1 MSNSMSRYRN
11 HLAQAVV
18 EAFRIVKPGTAD
30 MTVVKSTAATDFNIG
45 SADGL
50 DKASGELVDVGV
62 GDVHEVRLGGT
73 VVRGAS
79 LTSDANGKA
88 VSTTTIGHR
97 CIGYAEVSGV
107 LDDVIT
113 YIRAPHVL

>member
-1 MSNSMSRYRN
+1 MSNSLSRYRS
-11 HLAQAVV
+11 HLAQAAI
-18 EAFRIVKPGTAD
+18 EGFRIVKPGSAD
-30 MTVVKSTAATDFNIG
+30 MTVIKSTGPTDFNVG
-45 SADGL
+45 TTDML
-50 DKASGELVDVGV
+50 DKASGEMADVSV
-62 GDVHEVRLGGT
+62 GDIHEVRLGGT

-79 LTSDANGKA
+79 LTADANGKA

-113 YIRAPHVL
+113 YRHVPHVL